1 MHSYYLH
8 QTATVLSHFAWSRS
22 LTWKRYSHCYIAA
35 YLWCAKHCG
44 IVGNKRADCFANSC
58 RFMPFLIFFIAFL
71 ALGDAIFISSAKTSE
86 LMFSRDRVSHRNC
99 NIQFRRLFFFFLSTW
114 LAPSST
120 APSFITSP
128 SYHSWPIYCN
138 SGSFCC
144 LGFPR
149 IYLSPMIITTITQ
162 VYMCGLSLKEIFEIF

>member
-8 QTATVLSHFAWSRS
+8 QTGTVLSHFAWSRS
-22 LTWKRYSHCYIAA
+22 LTCKRYSHCYIAA

-86 LMFSRDRVSHRNC
+86 LMFSRDRVSHRNR
-99 NIQFRRLFFFFLSTW
+99 NIQFRRLFFFLSLNLVGAVLNGAIFHNISILSQ
-114 LAPSST
+114 LANILQQRFILLLGISQNI
-120 APSFITSP
+120 FITDDN
-128 SYHSWPIYCN
+128 YN
-138 SGSFCC
+138 DNA
-144 LGFPR
+144 
-149 IYLSPMIITTITQ
+149 
-162 VYMCGLSLKEIFEIF
+162 SLYVWSVVERNI